1 VSTNRLPD
9 SFFDSMYTES
19 KDPWQLAERWYE
31 RRKYAI
37 TMAMLPAA
45 RYRHAFEP
53 GCSVGVLTEYLT
65 ARCDQVTATD
75 VAAAALEAADT
86 RLRNSGL
93 RDAVTLERSSIDL
106 PWPDGGFDLV
116 VLSEVG
122 YYLTGPTL
130 RGVLDRECPRL
141 APGATVV
148 AAHWRHPVA
157 EYPLSGDE
165 ANDIVAATE
174 GLFRIASYRDEDMGI
189 DVFDTASATS
199 VAARSGVPGAVT
211 R

>member
-1 VSTNRLPD
+1 MTNRLPD
-9 SFFDSMYTES
+9 SFFDTMYEDST
-19 KDPWQLAERWYE
+19 DPWQLAERWYD

-53 GCSVGVLTEYLT
+53 GCSVGVLTEHLT

-75 VAAAALEAADT
+75 VAEAALKAADD
-86 RLRNSGL
+86 RLRRCGL
-93 RDAVTLERSSIDL
+93 RDAVTLSRSSIDL
-106 PWPDGGFDLV
+106 PWPQGDFDLV

-122 YYLTGPTL
+122 YYLTASAL
-130 RGVLDRECPRL
+130 REVLDRECPRL

-148 AAHWRHPVA
+148 AAHWRHHVA

-165 ANDIVAATE
+165 ANEIVAGTA
-174 GLFRIASYRDEDMGI
+174 GLFRLASYRDDDMAI
-189 DVFDTASATS
+189 DVFDTASPMS
-199 VAARSGVPGAVT
+199 VAARSGVPGAG
-211 R
+211 